1 MSAGFAG
8 GLRHRVVLSRPNG
21 ARDAMGAAEGWSEI
35 GLAWCEVRPEGRG
48 ALFVGEARSGLMLW
62 RVTLR
67 ARDVAVGD
75 RIEAV
80 GRTMIVRE
88 VLDDPALADRIVTIA
103 EEVR

>member
-8 GLRHRVVLSRPNG
+8 GLRHRVVLSRPSG
-21 ARDAMGAAEGWSEI
+21 AQDRLGAAQGWTEI
-35 GLAWCEVRPEGRG
+35 GLAWAEVRPEGRG
-48 ALFVGEARSGLMLW
+48 ALFVGEARSGLLLW

-67 ARDVAVGD
+67 ARDIAVGD

-88 VLDDPALADRIVTIA
+88 VLDDPALPDRVVTIA
-103 EEVR
+103 EEGR